1 MCIIIPVHYA
11 VHVPGP
17 MNVHLTK
24 GAINDT
30 LVPFM
35 SGTGKGQSK
44 KETVLVISDLQIPFQ
59 HPDAFKF
66 LAAVKEKYKPT
77 QVVCIGDEVDFHALS
92 DFHTDPDGLSAGDEL
107 KASILE
113 LKKLY
118 KLFPNVKCCY
128 SNHTSRIMRKAFKS
142 GIPVAFLK
150 SYAEFL
156 EAPQGWEWQE
166 FWVIDDVRYEHGHA
180 MSGGAAGVLN
190 TACIK
195 NQRSTVFGHFHTG
208 AGIRYISTPES
219 LLFSFN
225 VGSLIDRHSYAFNYS
240 QAAKTRPVLGLGIV
254 DKGIPIFVPML
265 LAKGGRW
272 VGKLTG

>member
-1 MCIIIPVHYA
+1 LGDV
-11 VHVPGP
+11 
-17 MNVHLTK
+17 
-24 GAINDT
+24 
-30 LVPFM
+30 
-35 SGTGKGQSK
+35 K

-59 HPDAFKF
+59 HQDSFKF
-66 LAAVKEKYKPT
+66 LTAVKEKYYPT
-77 QVVCIGDEVDFHALS
+77 KIVCIGDEVDFHALS
-92 DFHTDPDGLSAGDEL
+92 GYDHDPDGMSAGAEL
-107 KASILE
+107 TKSIEE

-118 KLFPNVKCCY
+118 KIFPDVMSCI

-142 GIPVAFLK
+142 GIPKAFIRGYK
-150 SYAEFL
+150 EFL
-156 EAPQGWEWQE
+156 EAPEGWDWKD
-166 FWVIDDVRYEHGHA
+166 FWVIDGVRYEHGHA
-180 MSGGAAGVLN
+180 MSGGAAGVLSN
-190 TACIK
+190 ACIK

-254 DKGIPIFVPML
+254 DKGIPCFIPML

-272 VGKLTG
+272 CGKLTG